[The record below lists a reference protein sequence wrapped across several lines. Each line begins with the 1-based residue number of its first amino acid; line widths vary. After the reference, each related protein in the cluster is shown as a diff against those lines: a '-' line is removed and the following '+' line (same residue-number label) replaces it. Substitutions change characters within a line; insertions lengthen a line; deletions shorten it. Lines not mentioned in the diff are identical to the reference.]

1 MIEHRFGK
9 RSMGHMA
16 EVHPHLAMVAHRA
29 LQLSPVDFGVTD
41 GKRTRDEQQKEVA
54 EGDSQTLNS
63 RHLTGHAI
71 DVMAYVDG
79 QGTWE
84 WDYYQQIGEAFK
96 AAAAE
101 LAVPVVWGGDWRTL
115 KDGAH
120 IELSRSV
127 YP

>member
-1 MIEHRFGK
+1 MKGHRFGK
-9 RSMGHMA
+9 RSMGHLA
-16 EVHPHLAMVAHRA
+16 EVHPHLAMLAVRA

-41 GKRTRDEQQKEVA
+41 GKRTMAEQKQEVA

-79 QGTWE
+79 QGSWE
-84 WDYYQQIGEAFK
+84 WEYYEQIGEAFK
-96 AAAAE
+96 AAADE
-101 LAVPVVWGGDWRTL
+101 LDVPIVWGGDWQSLR
-115 KDGAH
+115 DGPH
-120 IELSRSV
+120 IELARRA

>member
-1 MIEHRFGK
+1 MMDYRFSK
-9 RSMGHMA
+9 RSMGHLA
-16 EVHPHLAMVAHRA
+16 EVHPHLAMVAVRA

-41 GKRTRDEQQKEVA
+41 GKRTMAEQKQEVA

-79 QGTWE
+79 QGSWE
-84 WDYYQQIGEAFK
+84 WEDYEQIGEAFK
-96 AAAAE
+96 AAADEIGVAIT
-101 LAVPVVWGGDWRTL
+101 WGGDWESLR
-115 KDGAH
+115 DGPH
-120 IELSRSV
+120 FELSWSV

>member
-1 MIEHRFGK
+1 MMDYRFSK
-9 RSMGHMA
+9 RSMGHLA
-16 EVHPHLAMVAHRA
+16 EVHPHLAMVAVRA

-41 GKRTRDEQQKEVA
+41 GKRTMAEQKQEVA

-79 QGTWE
+79 QGSWE
-84 WDYYQQIGEAFK
+84 WEYYEQIGEAFK
-96 AAAAE
+96 AAADE
-101 LAVPVVWGGDWRTL
+101 LNVPIVWGGDWQSLR
-115 KDGAH
+115 DGAH
-120 IELSRSV
+120 IELARRA